1 MVEIYGRGV
10 LLMVEIYGRG
20 GVGHGVALLYE

>member
-20 GVGHGVALLYE
+20 VFAHGRDIW